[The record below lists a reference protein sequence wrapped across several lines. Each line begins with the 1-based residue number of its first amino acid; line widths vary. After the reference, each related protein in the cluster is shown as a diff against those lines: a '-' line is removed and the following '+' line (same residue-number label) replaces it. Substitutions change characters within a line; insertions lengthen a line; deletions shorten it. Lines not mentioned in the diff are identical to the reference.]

1 MCTNFKIK
9 PSKDGTVVVGRTME
23 FPDLIPWE
31 VQVVAAGVPRASAGV
46 KNGLAWTPQYGV
58 VGMGAIGD
66 GLLADGM
73 NTEGLSAHALYMAG
87 FCDYAA
93 PAGTGNDIS
102 EMDVIAYLL
111 GTCKNVA
118 EAKSAAATLNVVGV
132 DPGVGFVPPLHFLLH
147 DATASIAIEF
157 RPEGM
162 SIVDNPYGVGT
173 NPPFLDWHVT
183 NLRNYVGVSSVNPTT
198 TVHDTVLHPLGQGGS
213 LLGLPGD
220 YTPPSRFVRAAAL
233 MLLIDQ
239 PADAAS
245 AEAACLHV
253 LNSFDIP
260 AGLISEEFKPGQMVA
275 EVTSWV
281 TVCNLTA
288 RRYGYRTIGDPVPY
302 VVDLTTTDFST
313 SRRTPVP
320 GAARFTP
327 VTL

>member
-1 MCTNFKIK
+1 
-9 PSKDGTVVVGRTME
+9 
-23 FPDLIPWE
+23 
-31 VQVVAAGVPRASAGV
+31 
-46 KNGLAWTPQYGV
+46 
-58 VGMGAIGD
+58 MGAMGD

-198 TVHDTVLHPLGQGGS
+198 TVHDTVLHPLGQGGG

-253 LNSFDIP
+253 LNSFDLP

-281 TVCNLTA
+281 TVCNLTD

>member
-58 VGMGAIGD
+58 VGMGAMGD

-198 TVHDTVLHPLGQGGS
+198 TVHDTVLHPLGQGGG

-281 TVCNLTA
+281 TVCNLTD

>member
-9 PSKDGTVVVGRTME
+9 PAADGTVVVGRTME

-31 VQVVAAGVPRASAGV
+31 VQVVAAGLTRTSAGV
-46 KNGLAWTPQYGV
+46 KNGIAWTPQCGIL
-58 VGMGAIGD
+58 GMGAWGD

-87 FCDYAA
+87 FCDYAEPTGA
-93 PAGTGNDIS
+93 GNDIG

-118 EAKSAAATLNVVGV
+118 EAKAAAAGMNVVGV
-132 DPGVGFVPPLHFLLH
+132 DPGLGFNPPLRFLLH
-147 DATASIAIEF
+147 DATGSAAIEF

-162 SIVDNPYGVGT
+162 SIVDNPTGVGT
-173 NPPFLDWHVT
+173 NGPFLDWHIT
-183 NLRNYVGVSSVNPTT
+183 NLRNYVGISAVNPTT
-198 TVHDTVLHPLGQGGS
+198 TVGDNTLHPLGQGGG
-213 LLGLPGD
+213 LRGLPGD

-233 MLLIDQ
+233 VLLIDE

-245 AEAACLHV
+245 AESACLHV
-253 LNSFDIP
+253 INSFDIP
-260 AGLISEEFKPGQMVA
+260 AGIITEEFKPGQVVD

-281 TVCNLTA
+281 TVSNLTD

-302 VVDLTTTDFST
+302 VVDLTMTDFST

-327 VTL
+327 VTV

>member
-9 PSKDGTVVVGRTME
+9 PAADGTVVVGRTME

-31 VQVVAAGVPRASAGV
+31 VQVVAAGVPRTSAGV
-46 KNGLAWTPQYGV
+46 KNGNAWTPQCGI
-58 VGMGAIGD
+58 VGMGAWGD

-87 FCDYAA
+87 FCDYAEPTGA
-93 PAGTGNDIS
+93 GNDIG

-118 EAKSAAATLNVVGV
+118 EAKAAAAGMNVVGV
-132 DPGVGFVPPLHFLLH
+132 DPGLGFVPPLHFLLH
-147 DATASIAIEF
+147 DATGSVAIEF

-162 SIVDNPYGVGT
+162 SIVDNPTGVGT
-173 NPPFLDWHVT
+173 NPPFLDWHIT
-183 NLRNYVGVSSVNPTT
+183 NLRNYVGISAVNPTT
-198 TVHDTVLHPLGQGGS
+198 TVGDRTLHPLGQGGG
-213 LLGLPGD
+213 LRGLPGD

-233 MLLIDQ
+233 VLLIDE

-245 AEAACLHV
+245 AESACLHV

-260 AGLISEEFKPGQMVA
+260 AGIITEEFKPGQVVD

-281 TVCNLTA
+281 TMCNLTD

-327 VTL
+327 VTV

>member
-23 FPDLIPWE
+23 FPDVIPWE
-31 VQVVAAGVPRASAGV
+31 VQVVAAGAPRASAGV
-46 KNGLAWTPQYGV
+46 KNGLVWTPQYGV

-93 PAGTGNDIS
+93 PAGTGHDIS

-118 EAKSAAATLNVVGV
+118 EAKSAAANLNVVGV

-162 SIVDNPYGVGT
+162 SIVDNPTGVGT

-198 TVHDTVLHPLGQGGS
+198 TVHDTVLHPLGQGGG

-260 AGLISEEFKPGQMVA
+260 AGLISEEFKPGQMVP

-281 TVCNLTA
+281 TVCNLTDH
-288 RRYGYRTIGDPVPY
+288 RYGYRTIGDPVPY

>member
-1 MCTNFKIK
+1 
-9 PSKDGTVVVGRTME
+9 ME

-58 VGMGAIGD
+58 VGMGAMGD

-198 TVHDTVLHPLGQGGS
+198 TVHDTVLHPLGQGGG

-281 TVCNLTA
+281 TVCNLTD

>member
-46 KNGLAWTPQYGV
+46 KNGLAWTPQYGF
-58 VGMGAIGD
+58 VGMGAMGE

-118 EAKSAAATLNVVGV
+118 EAKSAAAALNVVGV

-162 SIVDNPYGVGT
+162 SIVDNPTGVGT

-183 NLRNYVGVSSVNPTT
+183 NLRNYVGISAVNPTT
-198 TVHDTVLHPLGQGGS
+198 TVHDTVLHPLGQGGG

-260 AGLISEEFKPGQMVA
+260 AGLISEEFKPGQMVP

-281 TVCNLTA
+281 TVCNLTD
-288 RRYGYRTIGDPVPY
+288 RRYGYRTVGDPVPY
-302 VVDLTTTDFST
+302 VVDLPATDFST

>member
-23 FPDLIPWE
+23 FPDVIPWE
-31 VQVVAAGVPRASAGV
+31 VQVVAAGAPRASAGV

-162 SIVDNPYGVGT
+162 SIVDNPTGVGT

-198 TVHDTVLHPLGQGGS
+198 TVHDTVLHPLGQGGG

-260 AGLISEEFKPGQMVA
+260 AGLISEEFKPGQMVP

-281 TVCNLTA
+281 TVCNLTD
-288 RRYGYRTIGDPVPY
+288 RRYGYRTVGDPVPY

>member
-1 MCTNFKIK
+1 MCTNFKLK
-9 PSKDGTVVVGRTME
+9 PAADGTVVVGRTME

-31 VQVVAAGVPRASAGV
+31 VQVVAAGLTRTSAGV
-46 KNGLAWTPQYGV
+46 KNGIAWTPQCGIL
-58 VGMGAIGD
+58 GMGAWGD

-87 FCDYAA
+87 FCDYAEPTGA
-93 PAGTGNDIS
+93 GNDIG

-118 EAKSAAATLNVVGV
+118 EAKAAAAGMNVVGV
-132 DPGVGFVPPLHFLLH
+132 DPGLGFNPPLHFLLH
-147 DATASIAIEF
+147 DATGSVAIEF
-157 RPEGM
+157 RPEGV
-162 SIVDNPYGVGT
+162 SIVDNPTGVGT
-173 NPPFLDWHVT
+173 NGPFLDWHIT
-183 NLRNYVGVSSVNPTT
+183 NLRNYVGISAVNPVT
-198 TVHDTVLHPLGQGGS
+198 TVGDSTLHPLGQGGG
-213 LLGLPGD
+213 LRGLPGD

-233 MLLIDQ
+233 MLLIDE

-245 AEAACLHV
+245 AESACLHV
-253 LNSFDIP
+253 INSFDIP
-260 AGLISEEFKPGQMVA
+260 AGIITEEFKPGQVVD

-281 TVCNLTA
+281 TVCNLTD

-327 VTL
+327 VTV

>member
-9 PSKDGTVVVGRTME
+9 PAADGTVVVGRTME

-31 VQVVAAGVPRASAGV
+31 VQVVAAGLPRTSAGV
-46 KNGLAWTPQYGV
+46 KNGIAWTPQCGIL
-58 VGMGAIGD
+58 GMGAWGD

-87 FCDYAA
+87 FCDYAEPTGA
-93 PAGTGNDIS
+93 GNDIG

-118 EAKSAAATLNVVGV
+118 EAKAAAAGMNVVGV
-132 DPGVGFVPPLHFLLH
+132 DPGLGFSPPLHFLLH
-147 DATASIAIEF
+147 DATGSVAIEF
-157 RPEGM
+157 RPEGV
-162 SIVDNPYGVGT
+162 SIVDNPTGVGT
-173 NPPFLDWHVT
+173 NGPFLDWHIT
-183 NLRNYVGVSSVNPTT
+183 NLRNYVGISAVNPTT
-198 TVHDTVLHPLGQGGS
+198 TVGDSTLHPLGQGGG
-213 LLGLPGD
+213 LRGLPGD

-233 MLLIDQ
+233 VLLIDE
-239 PADAAS
+239 PVDAAS
-245 AEAACLHV
+245 AESACLHV
-253 LNSFDIP
+253 INSFDIP
-260 AGLISEEFKPGQMVA
+260 AGIITEEFKPGQVVD

-281 TVCNLTA
+281 TVSNLSD

-327 VTL
+327 VTV

>member
-9 PSKDGTVVVGRTME
+9 PSRDGTVVVGRTME

-58 VGMGAIGD
+58 AGMGAMGE

-111 GTCKNVA
+111 GTCKSVA
-118 EAKSAAATLNVVGV
+118 EAKSAATSLNVVGV
-132 DPGVGFVPPLHFLLH
+132 DPGIGFVPPLHFLLH

-162 SIVDNPYGVGT
+162 SIVDNPTGVGT

-183 NLRNYVGVSSVNPTT
+183 NLRNYVGISAVNPTT
-198 TVHDTVLHPLGQGGS
+198 TVHDTVLHPMGQGGG
-213 LLGLPGD
+213 LMGLPGD
-220 YTPPSRFVRAAAL
+220 YTPPSRFVRATAL
-233 MLLIDQ
+233 MLLTDQ

-245 AEAACLHV
+245 AEDACLHV

-275 EVTSWV
+275 EVT
-281 TVCNLTA
+281 A
-288 RRYGYRTIGDPVPY
+288 G
-302 VVDLTTTDFST
+302 
-313 SRRTPVP
+313 
-320 GAARFTP
+320 
-327 VTL
+327 

>member
-1 MCTNFKIK
+1 
-9 PSKDGTVVVGRTME
+9 ME

-46 KNGLAWTPQYGV
+46 KNGLAWTPQYGI
-58 VGMGAIGD
+58 VGMGAMGE

-111 GTCKNVA
+111 GTCKSVA
-118 EAKSAAATLNVVGV
+118 EAKSAAASLNVVGV
-132 DPGVGFVPPLHFLLH
+132 DPGIGFVPPLHFLLH
-147 DATASIAIEF
+147 DATASMAIEF

-162 SIVDNPYGVGT
+162 SIVDNPTGVGT

-198 TVHDTVLHPLGQGGS
+198 TVHDTVLHPLGQGGG

-260 AGLISEEFKPGQMVA
+260 AGLISEEFKPGQMVP

-281 TVCNLTA
+281 TVCNLTDH
-288 RRYGYRTIGDPVPY
+288 RYGYRTIGDPVPY

-313 SRRTPVP
+313 SRRTPMP

>member
-58 VGMGAIGD
+58 VGMGAMGD

-162 SIVDNPYGVGT
+162 SIVDNPCGVGT

-183 NLRNYVGVSSVNPTT
+183 NLRNYVGISAVTPTT
-198 TVHDTVLHPLGQGGS
+198 TVHDTVLYPLGQGGG
-213 LLGLPGD
+213 LLGMPGD

-233 MLLIDQ
+233 MLLIEQ

-260 AGLISEEFKPGQMVA
+260 AGLITEEFKPGQMVP

-281 TVCNLTA
+281 TVCNLTD
-288 RRYGYRTIGDPVPY
+288 RRFAYRTIGDPVPY

>member
-9 PSKDGTVVVGRTME
+9 PAADGTVVVGRTME

-31 VQVVAAGVPRASAGV
+31 VQVVAAGLPRTSAGV
-46 KNGLAWTPQYGV
+46 KNGIAWTPQCGIL
-58 VGMGAIGD
+58 GMGAWGD

-87 FCDYAA
+87 FCDYAEPTGA
-93 PAGTGNDIS
+93 GNDIG

-118 EAKSAAATLNVVGV
+118 EAKAAAAGMNVVGV
-132 DPGVGFVPPLHFLLH
+132 DPGLGFNPPLHFLLH
-147 DATASIAIEF
+147 DATDSVAIEF
-157 RPEGM
+157 RPEGV
-162 SIVDNPYGVGT
+162 SIVDNPTGVGT
-173 NPPFLDWHVT
+173 NGPFLDWHIT
-183 NLRNYVGVSSVNPTT
+183 NLRNYVGISAVNPTT
-198 TVHDTVLHPLGQGGS
+198 TVGDSTLHPLGQGGG
-213 LLGLPGD
+213 LRGLPGD

-233 MLLIDQ
+233 VLLIDE

-245 AEAACLHV
+245 AESACLHV

-260 AGLISEEFKPGQMVA
+260 AGIITEEFKPGQVVD

-281 TVCNLTA
+281 TVCNLTD

-302 VVDLTTTDFST
+302 VVDLTTTDFSA

-327 VTL
+327 ITV

>member
-9 PSKDGTVVVGRTME
+9 PAADGTVVVGRTME

-31 VQVVAAGVPRASAGV
+31 VQVVAAGLPRTSTGV
-46 KNGLAWTPQYGV
+46 KNGIAWTPQCGIL
-58 VGMGAIGD
+58 GMGAWGD

-87 FCDYAA
+87 FCDYAEPTGA
-93 PAGTGNDIS
+93 GNDIG

-118 EAKSAAATLNVVGV
+118 EAKAAAAGMNVVGV
-132 DPGVGFVPPLHFLLH
+132 DPGLGFVPPLHFLLH
-147 DATASIAIEF
+147 DATGSAAIEF

-162 SIVDNPYGVGT
+162 SIVDNPTGVGT
-173 NPPFLDWHVT
+173 NGPFLDWHIT
-183 NLRNYVGVSSVNPTT
+183 NLRNYVGISAANPTT
-198 TVHDTVLHPLGQGGS
+198 TVGDITLHPLGQGGG
-213 LLGLPGD
+213 LRGLPGD

-233 MLLIDQ
+233 VLLIDE

-245 AEAACLHV
+245 AESACLHV
-253 LNSFDIP
+253 INSFDIP
-260 AGLISEEFKPGQMVA
+260 AGIITEEVKPGQVVD
-275 EVTSWV
+275 EVTRWA
-281 TVCNLTA
+281 TVCNLTD
-288 RRYGYRTIGDPVPY
+288 RRYGYRTIGDPAPY

-327 VTL
+327 VTV

>member
-9 PSKDGTVVVGRTME
+9 PAADGTVVVGRTME

-31 VQVVAAGVPRASAGV
+31 VQVVAAGLPRTSAGV
-46 KNGLAWTPQYGV
+46 KNGIAWTPQCGI
-58 VGMGAIGD
+58 VGMGAWGD

-87 FCDYAA
+87 FCDYAEPTGA
-93 PAGTGNDIS
+93 GNDIG
-102 EMDVIAYLL
+102 EMDIIAYLL

-118 EAKSAAATLNVVGV
+118 EAKAAAAGMNVVGV
-132 DPGVGFVPPLHFLLH
+132 DPGLGFNPPLHFLLH
-147 DATASIAIEF
+147 DATGSAAIEF

-162 SIVDNPYGVGT
+162 SIVDNPTGVGT
-173 NPPFLDWHVT
+173 NGPFLDWHIT
-183 NLRNYVGVSSVNPTT
+183 NLRNYVGISAVNPTT
-198 TVHDTVLHPLGQGGS
+198 TVGDSTLHPLGQGGG
-213 LLGLPGD
+213 LRGLPGD

-233 MLLIDQ
+233 VLLIDE

-245 AEAACLHV
+245 AESACLHV
-253 LNSFDIP
+253 INSFDIP
-260 AGLISEEFKPGQMVA
+260 AGIITEEFKPGQVVD

-281 TVCNLTA
+281 TVCNLTD
-288 RRYGYRTIGDPVPY
+288 RRYGYRTIGDPAPY

-327 VTL
+327 VTV

>member
-23 FPDLIPWE
+23 FPDVIPWE

-58 VGMGAIGD
+58 VGMGAMGE

-111 GTCKNVA
+111 GTCRSVA
-118 EAKSAAATLNVVGV
+118 EAKSTAAGLNVVGV

-147 DATASIAIEF
+147 DATASMAIEF

-162 SIVDNPYGVGT
+162 SIVDNPTGVGT

-183 NLRNYVGVSSVNPTT
+183 NLRNYVGISAVNPTT
-198 TVHDTVLHPLGQGGS
+198 TVHDTVLHPLGQGGG

-260 AGLISEEFKPGQMVA
+260 AGLISEEFKPGQMVP

-281 TVCNLTA
+281 TVCNLTDH
-288 RRYGYRTIGDPVPY
+288 RYGYRTIGDPVPY

>member
-46 KNGLAWTPQYGV
+46 KNGLAWTPQYGI
-58 VGMGAIGD
+58 VGMGAMGE

-118 EAKSAAATLNVVGV
+118 EAKSAAAALNVVGV

-162 SIVDNPYGVGT
+162 SIVDNPTGVGT

-183 NLRNYVGVSSVNPTT
+183 NLRNYVGISAVNPTT
-198 TVHDTVLHPLGQGGS
+198 TVHDTVLHPLGQGGG

-260 AGLISEEFKPGQMVA
+260 AGLISEEFKPGQMVP

-281 TVCNLTA
+281 TVCNLTD
-288 RRYGYRTIGDPVPY
+288 RRYGYRTVGDPVPY
-302 VVDLTTTDFST
+302 VVDLPATDFST

>member
-23 FPDLIPWE
+23 FPDVIPWE
-31 VQVVAAGVPRASAGV
+31 VQVVAAGAPRASAGV

-118 EAKSAAATLNVVGV
+118 EAKSAAANLNVVGV
-132 DPGVGFVPPLHFLLH
+132 DPGVGFVPLLHFLLH

-162 SIVDNPYGVGT
+162 SIVDNPTGVGT

-198 TVHDTVLHPLGQGGS
+198 TVHDTVLHPLGQGGG

-260 AGLISEEFKPGQMVA
+260 AGLISEEFKPGQMVP

-281 TVCNLTA
+281 TVCNLTD
-288 RRYGYRTIGDPVPY
+288 RRYGYRTVGDPVPY

>member
-23 FPDLIPWE
+23 FPDVIPWE

-198 TVHDTVLHPLGQGGS
+198 TVHDTVLHPLGQGGG

-260 AGLISEEFKPGQMVA
+260 AGLISEEFKPGQMVP

-281 TVCNLTA
+281 TVCNLTD

>member
-23 FPDLIPWE
+23 FPDVIPWE

-198 TVHDTVLHPLGQGGS
+198 TVHDTVLHPLGQGGG

-281 TVCNLTA
+281 TVCNLTD